1 MTNQEQHSNPLFTLP
16 AGVQTTSDS
25 ESAPEQVSFLQPE
38 DSILRALVEGTATVV
53 GDDFFRALVQHL
65 ARILNVRYAFVA
77 EFAEV
82 NTRVRTLAF
91 YGNQEFWQ
99 NFEFPLENTPCEDVL
114 GGRVCHYP
122 AQVQRLF
129 PLDIELVH
137 LGVESYLGVP
147 LIDSKGEIL
156 GHLAVFDDKP
166 MPKESRLMSIFRLF
180 ASRATAELERN
191 RADQI
196 RIQSEERLS
205 RILAS
210 AMDAIITIDENREIT
225 LFNEAAEKV
234 FGIPATNA
242 IGKPIEPLFSRQLF
256 TLVDDYIC
264 RILNGEQTPPS
275 IWLPEGLTA
284 RRTDEDEFALEATV
298 STAKISR
305 NRLFTIILRDID
317 ERKRAEAELK
327 TLRMENLYLREELKT
342 EYNFEEIVGA
352 SGVMER
358 VFQKISQ
365 VAETD
370 STVLIN
376 GETGTGKELIARAI
390 HNRSPRKKRP
400 LIKVNCAALSHGLI
414 ESEFFG
420 HEKGA
425 FTGAISTRVG
435 RFELANGGT
444 IFLDEIGE
452 ISLEVQA
459 KLLRVLQEQE
469 FERVGGTK
477 TIKVDVRVITA
488 TNRDLK
494 KAVDE
499 GRFRA
504 DLYYRLNVFPI
515 LLPPLRER
523 KQDISLL
530 VRYFVSKHMARLGK
544 RITQISHTAM
554 SQLTAYHW
562 PGNVRELENVVER
575 AVILSQGPVLELV
588 DEIAQLFPAATQTQ
602 VVEKSLPLTP
612 KVVPPS
618 FVSLDDMERD
628 YIQKVLESTNWVIE
642 GASGAAKILDINPN
656 TLRSRMQ
663 KLNIRRPNRG
673 KESS

>member
-1 MTNQEQHSNPLFTLP
+1 MTNQNQLSHPVHPQFTVTQSLSRVEP
-16 AGVQTTSDS
+16 SSD
-25 ESAPEQVSFLQPE
+25 QPQSIHDE
-38 DSILRALVEGTATVV
+38 EFILRALVEGTATAI
-53 GDDFFRALVQHL
+53 GDDFFRSLVQQLALVL
-65 ARILNVRYAFVA
+65 GVRYAFVA

-82 NTRVRTLAF
+82 NTRARTLAYF
-91 YGNQEFWQ
+91 GNQEFRP
-99 NFEFPLENTPCEDVL
+99 NIEFLLAGTPCEDVVR
-114 GGRVCHYP
+114 GTVCHYP
-122 AQVQRLF
+122 ERVQQLF
-129 PLDIELVH
+129 PADKALIH

-147 LIDSKGEIL
+147 LLDAKGEVL

-166 MPKESRLMSIFRLF
+166 MPKESRLMSIFRIF
-180 ASRATAELERN
+180 ASRATAELDRK
-191 RADQI
+191 RAEQT
-196 RIQSEERLS
+196 RLESEQRLS

-234 FGIPATNA
+234 FGIPAIEA
-242 IGKPIEPLFSRQLF
+242 IGKPVEPLFSRQLF

-298 STAKISR
+298 SMAKISR

-390 HNRSPRKKRP
+390 HNRSGRKNRP
-400 LIKVNCAALSHGLI
+400 LIKVNCAALSQGLI

-494 KAVDE
+494 KAVEE

-515 LLPPLRER
+515 VLPPLRER
-523 KQDISLL
+523 TQDISLL

-588 DEIAQLFPAATQTQ
+588 DEIAQLLPAAPKAQPLG
-602 VVEKSLPLTP
+602 KALPLTP
-612 KVVPPS
+612 RISSPTFVP
-618 FVSLDDMERD
+618 LEDMERE
-628 YIQKVLESTNWVIE
+628 YIQKVLESTGWVIE
-642 GASGAAKILDINPN
+642 GAAGAAKILDINPN

-663 KLNIRRPNRG
+663 KLNIRRPGRG
-673 KESS
+673 GNAG

>member
-1 MTNQEQHSNPLFTLP
+1 MTNQEQHSNSLFTLST
-16 AGVQTTSDS
+16 GVQTTSDP
-25 ESAPEQVSFLQPE
+25 ESAPEQVSLLQPE
-38 DSILRALVEGTATVV
+38 DSFLRALVEGTATVV
-53 GDDFFRALVQHL
+53 GDDFFRALVRQL

-91 YGNQEFWQ
+91 YGDQEFWQ
-99 NFEFPLENTPCEDVL
+99 NFEFPLENTPCEAVL
-114 GGRVCHYP
+114 GGRVCHYSS
-122 AQVQRLF
+122 QVQKLF
-129 PLDIELVH
+129 PLDVELVH

-166 MPKESRLMSIFRLF
+166 MPKESRLMSIFRIF
-180 ASRATAELERN
+180 ASRATAELERK

-234 FGIPATNA
+234 FGIPATDA

-317 ERKRAEAELK
+317 QRKRAEAELK
-327 TLRMENLYLREELKT
+327 ALRMENLYLREELKT

-352 SGVMER
+352 STVMER

-390 HNRSPRKKRP
+390 HNRSARKNRP
-400 LIKVNCAALSHGLI
+400 LIKVNCAALSQGLI

-425 FTGAISTRVG
+425 FTGAISARVG

-544 RITQISHTAM
+544 HITQISHSAM
-554 SQLTAYHW
+554 DQLTAYQW

-588 DEIAQLFPAATQTQ
+588 DEIAQLLPAAPQTRTI
-602 VVEKSLPLTP
+602 EKFIPTTP
-612 KVVPPS
+612 NVSVPS
-618 FVSLDDMERD
+618 FVSLEDLERD

-642 GASGAAKILDINPN
+642 GAAGAAKILDINPN

-663 KLNIRRPNRG
+663 KLNIHRPNRG
-673 KESS
+673 K